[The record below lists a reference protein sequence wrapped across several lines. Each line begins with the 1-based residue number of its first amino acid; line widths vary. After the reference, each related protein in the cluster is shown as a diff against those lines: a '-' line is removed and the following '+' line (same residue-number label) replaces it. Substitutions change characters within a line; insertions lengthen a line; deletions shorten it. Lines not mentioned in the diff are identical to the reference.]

1 MSELYAGSPAA
12 PLVAEG
18 ARLAA
23 GQVGLVAARPGTGKT
38 ALLVHLALEAL
49 LRGRAVLHVSLL
61 DTVDHARAHYDEVM
75 RAIGDRTR
83 VPDAHVRV
91 ERHRMIHSFHGRAF
105 DVAAVKRNLQVLVDA
120 AQFLPELLVV
130 DGFDGWPSVSAHL
143 PELAALASERQLV
156 VWVSVRAP
164 DPAPPEIVERAARLV
179 RLEPAGSLVRLV
191 AQTAGGSTELL
202 LDPGSML
209 VAGQS
214 APDAPVRTSA
224 QECTLY
230 SGGAFGAEVAFG
242 EAAERAGVHEV
253 NFTFEG
259 HLQIRSRGRY
269 ELSPRELA
277 MGDVS
282 LTYVSKRLHR
292 TYSDRG
298 GLIRSVLQTL
308 WHMVSRSQQVF
319 VVGAIQED
327 GTVVG
332 GTGWSVELAR
342 IWHRELWV
350 YDQTRRDWF
359 RWDGATWVA
368 GVPLITAT
376 HVCGTGTRYLT
387 DDGKAAIEGLFQ
399 RSFEG

>member
-1 MSELYAGSPAA
+1 MSELYAGSPVA
-12 PLVAEG
+12 PLVADG
-18 ARLAA
+18 ARLAV
-23 GQVGLVAARPGTGKT
+23 GQVGVIVARPGTGKT
-38 ALLVHLALEAL
+38 TLLVHVALEAL
-49 LRGRAVLHVSLL
+49 LRGRSVLHVSLL

-75 RAIGDRTR
+75 RAIGDRCR
-83 VPDAHVRV
+83 VPDATVRV
-91 ERHRMIHSFHGRAF
+91 ERHRMIHSFHGRPF
-105 DVAAVKRNLQVLVDA
+105 DVSAVKRNLQVLVDA

-130 DGFDGWPSVSAHL
+130 DGLDGWSAVSAHL
-143 PELAALASERQLV
+143 PALAALATERQLA
-156 VWVSVRAP
+156 VWVSVRSP
-164 DPAPPEIVERAARLV
+164 DPAPPEVAERATRLV
-179 RLEPAGSLVRLV
+179 RLEPAGALVKLL
-191 AQTAGGSTELL
+191 AQGPGGSTELL
-202 LDPGSML
+202 LDAGSLM
-209 VAGQS
+209 VAGQT
-214 APDAPVRTSA
+214 APEAPVRASA

-242 EAAERAGVHEV
+242 ESAERAGVHEV
-253 NFTFEG
+253 NFTFDG

-282 LTYVSKRLHR
+282 LSYVSKRLNR

-350 YDQTRRDWF
+350 YDQQRRDWF
-359 RWDGATWVA
+359 RWDGSTWAA
-368 GVPLITAT
+368 GTPVITAT

-387 DDGKAAIEGLFQ
+387 DDGKAAIEALFQ
-399 RSFEG
+399 RSFAG